1 MEVKTCKNGHTHI
14 NVPCWK
20 CENDRIKSDM
30 HKRKIEWNRSSDSTI
45 HIEERIEKKM
55 NDIEWQKN
63 IMRGINHPNP
73 KTQARIEKTGIEE
86 KEKQIERMKEKI
98 RKRSI

>member
-1 MEVKTCKNGHTHI
+1 
-14 NVPCWK
+14 
-20 CENDRIKSDM
+20 
-30 HKRKIEWNRSSDSTI
+30 
-45 HIEERIEKKM
+45 M

-73 KTQARIEKTGIEE
+73 RTQARIEKTGIKE

-98 RKRSI
+98 RKRSV